1 MFKYNQVIIPN
12 KTQLNPMSSTI
23 ETLEDEQSSFLPNFI
38 KENDVMLLDSTSTTE
53 ELIQNIIEKYNP
65 DTSFYLIDIGRIIR
79 RVKLWRELFPLID
92 PFYAVKCNSSK
103 VICKLLSLMN
113 IGFDVASVSEIN
125 VVKGIV
131 NDLGKIIYA
140 NPVKDSNSIRYARTT
155 DVDFLTFDSEHELYK
170 LKLYHPNSKLLIRLK
185 VNDKESEC
193 TFSEKFGVEE
203 EEIEKLLTLAYTM
216 KLNIIG
222 TCFHCGSNCKN
233 PRQYYEAI
241 DLCANAFALASKIG
255 FKFTV
260 LDIGGG
266 FSGLN
271 DQNSIK
277 LLTETSSEVSRA
289 LNDFFNYNEETIGE
303 GTTTLKVIAE
313 PGRFFVTDS
322 HTLVLSVIGK
332 KIKIDKDSGK
342 KRMVY
347 HLSDGTYGSFS
358 CINYDHQ
365 IPVLIPY
372 NNNDSEKF
380 ESVIFGNTC
389 DGLDKICERVS
400 LPELTISD
408 LVYCENFG
416 SYSVA
421 SASNF
426 NGFSVEDFYYVMT

>member
-1 MFKYNQVIIPN
+1 MEPQNEN
-12 KTQLNPMSSTI
+12 EESN
-23 ETLEDEQSSFLPNFI
+23 ESFLPNFI
-38 KENDVMLLDSTSTTE
+38 KENNVMLVKSSTTSD
-53 ELIQNIIEKYNP
+53 LIQNIIEKYNP
-65 DTSFYLIDIGRIIR
+65 DGSFYIIDIGRITR
-79 RVKLWRELFPLID
+79 RVKLWKELFPLVD

-103 VICKLLSLMN
+103 VICKLLSLMGV
-113 IGFDVASVSEIN
+113 GFDVASVSEIN
-125 VVKGIV
+125 IVKNIV
-131 NDLGKIIYA
+131 NDLSKIVYA

-185 VNDKESEC
+185 VNDKDSEC
-193 TFSEKFGVEE
+193 TFSEKFGVEK
-203 EEIEKLLTLAYTM
+203 EEIEKLLSLAYGM
-216 KLNIIG
+216 QLDIIG

-233 PRQYYEAI
+233 PKQYYEAI
-241 DLCANAFALASKIG
+241 ELSKYAFEVAQKIG

-271 DQNSIK
+271 DIDSIK
-277 LLTETSSEVSRA
+277 LLNDTGNEVSRA
-289 LNDFFNYNEETIGE
+289 LDDLFGYNDDTKESID
-303 GTTTLKVIAE
+303 LKVIAE

-332 KIKIDKDSGK
+332 KIKIDKETGK

-365 IPVLIPY
+365 VPILIPY
-372 NNNDSEKF
+372 NNDDVEKY

-389 DGLDKICERVS
+389 DGLDKICNS
-400 LPELTISD
+400 TILPELTISD

-426 NGFSVEDFYYVMT
+426 NGFSVTHFFYVMT

>member
-1 MFKYNQVIIPN
+1 MA
-12 KTQLNPMSSTI
+12 SSM
-23 ETLEDEQSSFLPNFI
+23 EPQNDSEEQNESQDMRGSFLPTFI
-38 KENDVMLLDSTSTTE
+38 KENDVMLLKPSSTTSDF
-53 ELIQNIIEKYNP
+53 IQNIIEKYNP
-65 DTSFYLIDIGRIIR
+65 DGSFYIIDIGRIIR
-79 RVKLWRELFPLID
+79 RVKLWRELFPLVD

-125 VVKGIV
+125 IVKNLV
-131 NDLGKIIYA
+131 DLHKIIYA

-185 VNDKESEC
+185 VNDKDSEC
-193 TFSEKFGVEE
+193 TFSEKFGVEK
-203 EEIEKLLTLAYTM
+203 EEIEKLLTLAYSM
-216 KLNIIG
+216 QLDIVG

-233 PRQYYEAI
+233 PKLYYEAI
-241 DLCANAFALASKIG
+241 QLSKYAFDIADKIG
-255 FKFTV
+255 FKFNI

-271 DQNSIK
+271 DFVSME
-277 LLTETSSEVSRA
+277 LLCKTSEEIAHGLNELFQYSEDTKDSM
-289 LNDFFNYNEETIGE
+289 DF
-303 GTTTLKVIAE
+303 KVIAE

-332 KIKIDKDSGK
+332 KIKIDKETGK
-342 KRMVY
+342 KRMIY

-365 IPVLIPY
+365 VPVLIPY
-372 NNNDSEKF
+372 NNDDIEKY

-389 DGLDKICERVS
+389 DGLDKICNS
-400 LPELTISD
+400 IILPELTISD

-416 SYSVA
+416 SYSC
-421 SASNF
+421 SK
-426 NGFSVEDFYYVMT
+426 

>member
-1 MFKYNQVIIPN
+1 MEL
-12 KTQLNPMSSTI
+12 LN
-23 ETLEDEQSSFLPNFI
+23 DEESFLPNFI
-38 KENDVMLLDSTSTTE
+38 KENNVMLVPPESNTADS
-53 ELIQNIIEKYNP
+53 IQYIIEKFNP
-65 DTSFYLIDIGRIIR
+65 DGSFYIIDIGKIIR
-79 RVKLWRELFPLID
+79 RIKLWKDLFPHIE
-92 PFYAVKCNSSK
+92 PYYAVKCNSNK
-103 VICKLLSLMN
+103 IICKLLSLMN

-125 VVKGIV
+125 IVKNIV
-131 NDLGKIIYA
+131 NDLQKVIYA

-185 VNDKESEC
+185 VNDRDSEC
-193 TFSEKFGVEE
+193 TFSEKFGVEK
-203 EEIEKLLTLAYTM
+203 EEIEELLKLAHSM
-216 KLNIIG
+216 KLDIVG

-233 PRQYYEAI
+233 PKLYYEALE
-241 DLCANAFALASKIG
+241 LCKYAFDIAAKIG
-255 FKFTV
+255 FKFNI

-271 DQNSIK
+271 DESSLK
-277 LLTETSSEVSRA
+277 LLTDTSEEVTKA
-289 LNDFFNYNEETIGE
+289 LNELFDYNQDNQN
-303 GTTTLKVIAE
+303 LKVIAE

-332 KIKIDKDSGK
+332 KIKIDKDTCK
-342 KRMVY
+342 KRMIY

-365 IPVLIPY
+365 TPILIPY
-372 NNNDSEKF
+372 NNDDIEKY

-389 DGLDKICERVS
+389 DGLDKICNSTV

-408 LVYCENFG
+408 LIYCENFG

-426 NGFSVEDFYYVMT
+426 NGFSITDFYYIMT